1 MMHMEAT
8 TQAEARLRM
17 AALRLKSALAAAEV
31 MAAGARVLALLGKA
45 NFDPMQPRVPR
56 GNPRG
61 GQWTRVEGWRSGT
74 DVDALI
80 TTARRLGLIDGP
92 DAYGRCLNLCYH
104 LLERWQPP
112 GSDRNQWDFHKCMN
126 ACLGKGP

>member
-1 MMHMEAT
+1 
-8 TQAEARLRM
+8 
-17 AALRLKSALAAAEV
+17 

-56 GNPRG
+56 GEPDG

-74 DVDALI
+74 DVDAFVA
-80 TTARRLGLIDGP
+80 TAKRLGLADGP
-92 DAYGRCLNLCYH
+92 EAYGRCLNLCYP